1 MQARPWFCCY
11 FCQYLSHKL
20 CNLVFIQKG
29 TLELH
34 NLDHK
39 LPFDTSFGLVGQH
52 LLPSKTDLS
61 AVLLRTAHTI
71 TMGAFPVI
79 SHYNV
84 YPLSRRKY
92 RKRYPGAKIYG
103 CWGLFW
109 YVARCVWR
117 KGSTVKV
124 ESKCSVYCAR
134 WDYPPF
140 WRCLRFVWCSLS
152 QPAPPEDR
160 TESLSPSCA
169 TISAK
174 CSSCLAFGMS
184 VVQALGSLMSRLKYS
199 PLARCFGGCMP

>member
-1 MQARPWFCCY
+1 MNHTPETSIHGCLFNFSNCPPLTPVYSPGIRNRVVIFLRLQLDYISESSWTLAVIITFQGMKTQRNAGKTMILLLF
-11 FCQYLSHKL
+11 LSHKL

-39 LPFDTSFGLVGQH
+39 LPFDTSCGLVGQH

-71 TMGAFPVI
+71 TMGVFPVI

-103 CWGLFW
+103 C
-109 YVARCVWR
+109 
-117 KGSTVKV
+117 
-124 ESKCSVYCAR
+124 
-134 WDYPPF
+134 
-140 WRCLRFVWCSLS
+140 
-152 QPAPPEDR
+152 
-160 TESLSPSCA
+160 
-169 TISAK
+169 
-174 CSSCLAFGMS
+174 
-184 VVQALGSLMSRLKYS
+184 
-199 PLARCFGGCMP
+199 